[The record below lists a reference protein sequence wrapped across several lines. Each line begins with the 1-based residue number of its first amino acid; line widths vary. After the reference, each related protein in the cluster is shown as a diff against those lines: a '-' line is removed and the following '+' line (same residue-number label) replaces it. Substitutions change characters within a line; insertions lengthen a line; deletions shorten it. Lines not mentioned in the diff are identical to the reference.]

1 MRAHYQHHK
10 RAILLNIGA
19 WLLMVA
25 MLLGLP
31 IAFCGYERG
40 DWDTNFWYF
49 LSESG
54 GVYGTTFLV
63 TLLCVVFAVRRQT
76 WPKKLASFVG
86 SFGFFALVL
95 GGIAYTNEYGLKP
108 LLRKP
113 RPSHRYLLSS
123 PGQQDTSL
131 LQQYYQHE
139 VTQRRVYLQQFIRAN
154 PEKVK
159 AISPRVLNHWV
170 QEAGYSFPSGHAQNA
185 FLLGSILVF
194 WLWRVLPPQK
204 SYWLIVPITWAVL
217 VCLSRVALGVHTE
230 TDVALGAA
238 SGLVLAYIFSLTGLL
253 NRLFG
258 VLPIHL
264 P

>member
-1 MRAHYQHHK
+1 MHAHFRNHK

-19 WLLMVA
+19 WLVMVLM
-25 MLLGLP
+25 LFCLP

-54 GVYGTTFLV
+54 GVYGTALLV
-63 TLLCVVFAVRRQT
+63 TLLCAVFAAMRRT
-76 WPKKLASFVG
+76 WKKRIASFVA
-86 SFGFFALVL
+86 SFGFFVLVL

-113 RPSHRYLLSS
+113 RPSHQFLLSR
-123 PGQQDTSL
+123 PGQDTTL
-131 LQQYYQHE
+131 LRQYYHQE
-139 VTQRRVYLQQFIRAN
+139 VAQRRAYLQQFIRAN
-154 PEKVK
+154 PDKVK

-170 QEAGYSFPSGHAQNA
+170 QEAGYSFPSGHSQNA

-194 WLWRVLPPQK
+194 WLWRVLPAHK
-204 SYWLIVPITWAVL
+204 SFWLIVPITWAVL

-238 SGLVLAYIFSLTGLL
+238 SGLVLAYIFSLAGLL

-258 VLPIHL
+258 VLPKHL
-264 P
+264 N

>member
-1 MRAHYQHHK
+1 MRAHFRNHR
-10 RAILLNIGA
+10 RAILLNFGA
-19 WLLMVA
+19 WLVMVV
-25 MLLGLP
+25 MLFSLP

-63 TLLCVVFAVRRQT
+63 TLLCAVFAVLRQT
-76 WPKKLASFVG
+76 WKKKLASFVG
-86 SFGFFALVL
+86 SFSFFVLVL
-95 GGIAYTNEYGLKP
+95 GGIAFTNEYGLKP

-113 RPSHRYLLSS
+113 RPSHQYLLSS
-123 PGQQDTSL
+123 VGQDTTL
-131 LQQYYQHE
+131 LLRYYQQE
-139 VTQRRVYLQQFIRAN
+139 VAQRRKYLQQFIRAN

-194 WLWRVLPPQK
+194 WLWRALPAQK
-204 SYWLIVPITWAVL
+204 SFWLVLPITWAVL

-238 SGLVLAYIFSLTGLL
+238 SGLVLAYIFSVTGLL

-258 VLPIHL
+258 VLPKHL
-264 P
+264 N